1 MERVIKCS
9 EAIREAIDQEMAVDE
24 RVIVLGQGIDDAKGM
39 WGTTLGLQ
47 EKYGSERVF
56 DTPLAEDGI
65 TGVAIGAALAGLRP
79 IQTHIRMDFLILAMN
94 QLVNIAAKS
103 RYMYGGS
110 VKVPL
115 VVRAVIGRSWGQGAQ
130 HSQALHAW
138 FAHIPGIKVVMP
150 ATAYDAKGCLIQA
163 IRDDNPVLFVEH
175 RMVHQAQ
182 SHVPPE
188 SYTVP
193 LGRARI
199 LAKGEQLT
207 LVATGHMV
215 MESMRAAAALEKI
228 GISIEVIDPVTISP
242 LDMETI
248 LASMQ
253 KTRRLLVVDNAWL
266 NCGFSAE
273 VLARAAEHFQGQS
286 GIQYGRLGFA
296 AVTCPTTKVLERE
309 FYPDVPR
316 IAAKAAEMIA
326 PGRSLPDL
334 RLEEAPEITQFR
346 GPF

>member
-24 RVIVLGQGIDDAKGM
+24 RVILLGQGIDDAKGM

-56 DTPLAEDGI
+56 DTPLAEDGM

-103 RYMYGGS
+103 HYMYGGR

-138 FAHIPGIKVVMP
+138 FAHVPGIKVVMP

-163 IRDDNPVLFVEH
+163 IRDDNPVLFIEH

-188 SYTVP
+188 PYTVP
-193 LGRARI
+193 LGKARI
-199 LAKGEQLT
+199 LKAGQQLT
-207 LVATGHMV
+207 LVATSHMA
-215 MESMRAAAALEKI
+215 MESMRAATALEKA
-228 GISIEVIDPVTISP
+228 GLSIEVIDPVTISP
-242 LDMETI
+242 LDIETI
-248 LASMQ
+248 LASVE
-253 KTRRLLVVDNAWL
+253 KTGRLLVVDNAWL

-273 VLARAAEHFQGQS
+273 LLARAGEHFQGKS
-286 GIQYGRLGFA
+286 PVKLGRMGFA
-296 AVTCPTTKVLERE
+296 PVTCPTTKILERA

-316 IAAKAAEMIA
+316 IAARAAEMIA
-326 PGRSLPDL
+326 PGQALPEL
-334 RLEEAPEITQFR
+334 ALGEAPEITQFK